1 MDYTDLSRLYAM
13 SSRRVR
19 DISVQYF
26 RHLMSQID
34 WENRLIQLMGARGTG
49 KTTML
54 LQRIKTAFPD
64 SQTALYLSLDHLW
77 FKTHSV
83 YEAVEA
89 HVQNGGTHV
98 FLDEVHYYEDWEL
111 LIKNLYD
118 DFPSLHIAY
127 TGSSILKLRKAQA
140 DLSRRQSEYV
150 LPGLSFIEYLE
161 LEGLHTGL
169 QPVSLQEL
177 LENHVRLATHL
188 TEGTSILRSFHA
200 YLRHGYYPFY
210 KEIHSGY
217 EERIQQVIN
226 QILESDYPAVESIST
241 ATVQKAKK
249 MLMILAEQAPQT
261 PNMSRLYAE
270 LETDRNQGLKI
281 LKTLSEANLLGLLS
295 SDAASLK
302 NMSRPDKIYCDNPN
316 IMYAL
321 YPEAEIGCVRE
332 TFFLNQIRSAGYNA
346 LYPKQGDF
354 LINHQYLFEVGG
366 KGKTFAQIKDLP
378 DSYLAVDDTEIGSGH
393 RIPLWM
399 FGLLY

>member
-1 MDYTDLSRLYAM
+1 MEYSDLSRLYSL

-19 DISVQYF
+19 DISLQYY
-26 RHLMSQID
+26 RHLMSRID
-34 WENRLIQLMGARGTG
+34 WENRLILLMGARGTG

-54 LQRIKTAFPD
+54 LQRIKTAFAD
-64 SQTALYLSLDHLW
+64 SQEALYLSLDHLW

-89 HVQNGGTHV
+89 HVQNGGTHI
-98 FLDEVHYYEDWEL
+98 FLDEVHYLEDWER

-118 DFPSLHIAY
+118 DFPSLHIVY

-150 LPGLSFIEYLE
+150 LPGLSFIEFLE
-161 LEGLHTGL
+161 LEGHAGI
-169 QPVSLQEL
+169 QPVPLEEL
-177 LENHVRLATHL
+177 LENHVGLASHL
-188 TEGTSILRSFHA
+188 TEGISILKSFHA
-200 YLRHGYYPFY
+200 YIRNGYYPFY
-210 KEIHSGY
+210 KEVHSGY

-226 QILESDYPAVESIST
+226 RILESDYPAVENISV
-241 ATVQKAKK
+241 ATIQKAKK
-249 MLMILAEQAPQT
+249 MLMILAEQAPQR

-270 LETDRNQGLKI
+270 LETDRNQGLKM
-281 LKTLSEANLLGLLS
+281 LKMLSEANLLSLLS

-321 YPEAEIGCVRE
+321 YPEADIGCVRE
-332 TFFLNQIRSAGYNA
+332 TFFLNQLRSAGYSA

-354 LINHQYLFEVGG
+354 LINHHDLFEVGG

-378 DSYLAVDDTEIGSGH
+378 DSYLAVDDIEIGSGH

>member
-1 MDYTDLSRLYAM
+1 MEYSDLSRLYSL

-19 DISVQYF
+19 DISLRYF
-26 RHLMSQID
+26 RHLMSRID
-34 WENRLIQLMGARGTG
+34 WENRLILLMGARGTG

-54 LQRIKTAFPD
+54 LQRIRTAFPD
-64 SQTALYLSLDHLW
+64 SQEALYLSLDHLW
-77 FKTHSV
+77 FRTHSV

-98 FLDEVHYYEDWEL
+98 FLDEVHYLEDWEL

-118 DFPSLHIAY
+118 DFPSLHIVY

-140 DLSRRQSEYV
+140 DLSRRQSEYI

-161 LEGLHTGL
+161 LEGQAAI
-169 QPVSLQEL
+169 QPVSLEEL
-177 LENHVRLATHL
+177 LENHVGLASRM
-188 TEGTSILRSFHA
+188 TEGNSILKSFHA
-200 YLRHGYYPFY
+200 YIRNGYYPFY
-210 KEIHSGY
+210 KEVHSGY

-281 LKTLSEANLLGLLS
+281 LKSLSEANLLSLLS

-321 YPEAEIGCVRE
+321 YPEADIGCVRE
-332 TFFLNQIRSAGYNA
+332 TFFLNQFRSAGYTA

-354 LINHQYLFEVGG
+354 LINNHYLFEVGG

-378 DSYLAVDDTEIGSGH
+378 DSYLAVDDVEIGSGH

>member
-1 MDYTDLSRLYAM
+1 MDYSDLSRLYSM
-13 SSRRVR
+13 SARRVR
-19 DISVQYF
+19 DVSVRYF
-26 RHLMSQID
+26 RHLMGRID
-34 WENRLIQLMGARGTG
+34 WENRLILLMGARGTG
-49 KTTML
+49 KTTIL
-54 LQRIKTAFPD
+54 LQRMKTAFPD
-64 SQTALYLSLDHLW
+64 PQKALYLSLDHLW

-89 HVQNGGTHV
+89 HVLNGGTHV
-98 FLDEVHYYEDWEL
+98 FLDEVHYYENWEL

-118 DFPSLHIAY
+118 DFPALHIIY
-127 TGSSILKLRKAQA
+127 TGSSVLKLRKAQA

-161 LEGLHTGL
+161 LEGHAGIRPLPL
-169 QPVSLQEL
+169 EEL
-177 LENHVRLATHL
+177 LEDHVGLAVRL
-188 TEGTSILRSFHA
+188 TEGTSILKFFHT
-200 YLRHGYYPFY
+200 YIRNGYYPFY
-210 KEIHSGY
+210 REVHSGY
-217 EERIQQVIN
+217 EERVRQVIN
-226 QILESDYPAVESIST
+226 QTLESDYPAVENISF
-241 ATVQKAKK
+241 ATIQKAKK

-261 PNMSRLYAE
+261 PNMSRLYGE

-281 LKTLSEANLLGLLS
+281 LKALSEADLLSLLS

-321 YPEAEIGCVRE
+321 CPEAEIGCVRE
-332 TFFLNQIRSAGYNA
+332 SFFLNQLRSAGYKA

-354 LINHQYLFEVGG
+354 IINDRYLFEVGG
-366 KGKTFAQIKDLP
+366 KGKSFARIKDLP
-378 DSYLAVDDTEIGSGH
+378 DSYLAVDDVEIGSGH

>member
-1 MDYTDLSRLYAM
+1 MEYSDLSRLYTL

-19 DISVQYF
+19 DVSVQYF
-26 RHLMSQID
+26 RHLMSQIN
-34 WENRLIQLMGARGTG
+34 WKNRLILLMGARGTG

-64 SQTALYLSLDHLW
+64 SQEALYLSLDHLW

-83 YEAVEA
+83 YEAIEA

-98 FLDEVHYYEDWEL
+98 FLDEAHYLENWEL

-118 DFPSLHIAY
+118 DFPSLYIVY

-161 LEGLHTGL
+161 LEGHDEI
-169 QPVSLQEL
+169 QPVTLEEL
-177 LENHVRLATHL
+177 LKDHVRMASRL
-188 TEGTSILRSFHA
+188 TEGTSILKSFHT
-200 YLRHGYYPFY
+200 YIRNGYYPFY
-210 KEIHSGY
+210 KEVHSGY

-226 QILESDYPAVESIST
+226 QILESDYPAVDNISI
-241 ATVQKAKK
+241 ATIQKAKK

-270 LETDRNQGLKI
+270 LETDRNLGLKI
-281 LKTLSEANLLGLLS
+281 LKMLSEANLLSLLS

-302 NMSRPDKIYCDNPN
+302 NMSRPDKIYCDNSN
-316 IMYAL
+316 IMFAL
-321 YPEAEIGCVRE
+321 YPDAEIGCVRE
-332 TFFLNQIRSAGYNA
+332 TFFLNQLRSAGHNA

-354 LINHQYLFEVGG
+354 LINHRYLFEVGG
-366 KGKTFAQIKDLP
+366 KGKTYAQIKDLA
-378 DSYLAVDDTEIGSGH
+378 DSYLAVDDVEIGSGH

>member
-1 MDYTDLSRLYAM
+1 MEYADLSRLYTM

-19 DISVQYF
+19 DVSVQYF
-26 RHLMSQID
+26 RHLMSRID
-34 WENRLIQLMGARGTG
+34 WENRLILLMGARGTG

-64 SQTALYLSLDHLW
+64 SQEALYLSLDHLW
-77 FKTHSV
+77 FRTHSV
-83 YEAVEA
+83 YDAVEA

-98 FLDEVHYYEDWEL
+98 FLDEVHYQENWEL
-111 LIKNLYD
+111 LIKSIYD
-118 DFPSLHIAY
+118 DFPMLHIVY

-140 DLSRRQSEYV
+140 DLSRRQSEYT

-161 LEGLHTGL
+161 LEGHAGV
-169 QPVSLQEL
+169 QPVALKEL
-177 LENHVRLATHL
+177 LVNHVRISTQL
-188 TEGTSILRSFHA
+188 TEGISILKSFHT
-200 YLRHGYYPFY
+200 YIQTGYYPFY
-210 KEIHSGY
+210 REVHSGY
-217 EERIQQVIN
+217 GERVQQVIN
-226 QILESDYPAVESIST
+226 QILESDYPTVENISI
-241 ATVQKAKK
+241 ATIQKAKK

-281 LKTLSEANLLGLLS
+281 LKMLSEANLLSLLA

-321 YPEAEIGCVRE
+321 YPEAAIGCVRE
-332 TFFLNQIRSAGYNA
+332 TFFLNQIRSAGYTA
-346 LYPKQGDF
+346 VYPKQGDF

-378 DSYLAVDDTEIGSGH
+378 DSFLAVDDVEIGSGH

>member
-1 MDYTDLSRLYAM
+1 MGYSDLSRLYSL

-19 DISVQYF
+19 DISVQFF
-26 RHLMSQID
+26 RHLMSRID
-34 WENRLIQLMGARGTG
+34 WENRLILLMGARGTG

-54 LQRIKTAFPD
+54 LQMMKTAFSD
-64 SQTALYLSLDHLW
+64 SQEALYLSLDHLW

-98 FLDEVHYYEDWEL
+98 FLDEVHYLEDWEL

-118 DFPSLHIAY
+118 DFPSLHIVY
-127 TGSSILKLRKAQA
+127 TGSSILRLRKAQA

-150 LPGLSFIEYLE
+150 LPGLSFIEYME
-161 LEGLHTGL
+161 FEGHAGI
-169 QPVSLQEL
+169 QPVTLEEL
-177 LENHVRLATHL
+177 LENHTRLASDL
-188 TEGTSILRSFHA
+188 TEGISILKYFHT
-200 YLRHGYYPFY
+200 YIRNGYYPFY
-210 KEIHSGY
+210 KEVHSGY

-226 QILESDYPAVESIST
+226 QILESDYPAVENISVT
-241 ATVQKAKK
+241 TIRKAKK

-281 LKTLSEANLLGLLS
+281 LKMLSEANLLSLLS

-321 YPEAEIGCVRE
+321 DPEADIGCVRE
-332 TFFLNQIRSAGYNA
+332 TFFLNQLRSAGYSA

-354 LINHQYLFEVGG
+354 LINHHDLFEVGG

-378 DSYLAVDDTEIGSGH
+378 DSYLAVDDVEIGSGH

>member
-1 MDYTDLSRLYAM
+1 MEYSDLSRLYSL

-19 DISVQYF
+19 DISIQYF
-26 RHLMSQID
+26 RHLMSRID
-34 WENRLIQLMGARGTG
+34 WKNRLILLMGARGTG

-54 LQRIKTAFPD
+54 LQRMKTAFPD
-64 SQTALYLSLDHLW
+64 SQEALYLSLDHLW

-98 FLDEVHYYEDWEL
+98 FLDEVHYLEDWER

-118 DFPSLHIAY
+118 DFPSLHIVY
-127 TGSSILKLRKAQA
+127 TGSSVLKLRKAQA

-150 LPGLSFIEYLE
+150 LPGLSFIEYME
-161 LEGLHTGL
+161 LEGHTGIQSVKL
-169 QPVSLQEL
+169 EEL
-177 LENHVRLATHL
+177 LENHVRLASDL
-188 TEGTSILRSFHA
+188 TEGISILKYFHT
-200 YLRHGYYPFY
+200 YIRNGYYPYY
-210 KEIHSGY
+210 KEVHSGY

-226 QILESDYPAVESIST
+226 QILESDYPAVENISV
-241 ATVQKAKK
+241 ATIQKAKK

-270 LETDRNQGLKI
+270 LETDRNQGLKM
-281 LKTLSEANLLGLLS
+281 LKMLSEANLLSLLS

-302 NMSRPDKIYCDNPN
+302 NMSRPGKIYCDNPN

-321 YPEAEIGCVRE
+321 YPEADIGCVRE
-332 TFFLNQIRSAGYNA
+332 TFFLNQLRSAGYSA

-354 LINHQYLFEVGG
+354 LINNHDLFEVGG

>member
-1 MDYTDLSRLYAM
+1 MEYADLSRLYTM

-19 DISVQYF
+19 DVSVQYF
-26 RHLMSQID
+26 RHLMSRID
-34 WENRLIQLMGARGTG
+34 WENRLILLMGARGTG

-64 SQTALYLSLDHLW
+64 SQEALYLSLDHLW
-77 FKTHSV
+77 FRTHSV
-83 YEAVEA
+83 YDAVEA

-98 FLDEVHYYEDWEL
+98 FLDEVHYQENWEL
-111 LIKNLYD
+111 LIKSIYD
-118 DFPSLHIAY
+118 DFPMLHIVY

-140 DLSRRQSEYV
+140 DLSRRQSEYT

-161 LEGLHTGL
+161 LEGHAGV
-169 QPVSLQEL
+169 QPVALKEL
-177 LENHVRLATHL
+177 LVNHVRISTQL
-188 TEGTSILRSFHA
+188 TEGISILKSFHT
-200 YLRHGYYPFY
+200 YIQTGYYPFY
-210 KEIHSGY
+210 REVHSGY
-217 EERIQQVIN
+217 GERVQQVIN
-226 QILESDYPAVESIST
+226 QILESDYPTVENISI
-241 ATVQKAKK
+241 ATIQKAKK
-249 MLMILAEQAPQT
+249 MLMILVEQAPQT

-281 LKTLSEANLLGLLS
+281 LKMLSEANLLSLLA

-321 YPEAEIGCVRE
+321 YPEAAIGCVRE
-332 TFFLNQIRSAGYNA
+332 TFFLNQIRSAGYTA
-346 LYPKQGDF
+346 VYPRQGDF

-378 DSYLAVDDTEIGSGH
+378 DSYLAVDDVEIGSGH